1 MSNTPILTQSEE
13 DSAPWNDKTTPVDV
27 TISLT
32 MSKTVSVDI
41 SNEEDFRDEVL
52 SQVDLPCDKYK
63 DWNIDDFEIIK
74 E

>member
-1 MSNTPILTQSEE
+1 MNTPILTQSEE

-41 SNEEDFRDEVL
+41 SNEEDFRD
-52 SQVDLPCDKYK
+52 
-63 DWNIDDFEIIK
+63 
-74 E
+74 